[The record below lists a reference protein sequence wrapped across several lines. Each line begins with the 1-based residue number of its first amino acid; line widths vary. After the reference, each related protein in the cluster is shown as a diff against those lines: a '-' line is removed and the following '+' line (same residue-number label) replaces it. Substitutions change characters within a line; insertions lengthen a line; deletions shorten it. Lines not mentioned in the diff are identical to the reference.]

1 VKELNSLATE
11 GRGFPAA
18 GFPAASS
25 QAANTVP
32 SLRPPAG
39 FTAHLTGM
47 SLTDLV
53 RLQSLSEASGV
64 FLVVSGESTGI
75 LHFSRGQ
82 LFHAETGELRG
93 DAAAIEILAWPE
105 GEFIRSERA
114 AASSPTVVSTL
125 DTLLSSARGIGGTYP
140 ARSMAE
146 TGVRRKNERSLEAL
160 AYFDASAERSA
171 PPTRDLRAAATP
183 GTAAAPAPRRSAKLP
198 EGRAIASALVSRLG
212 ELLEGQGPGAE
223 ALATR
228 VAYLA
233 RLSEVIGQAM
243 GSGETRAL
251 RARYADSELA
261 IQSHGDGNMFGCVIS
276 PDAH

>member
-1 VKELNSLATE
+1 MKELNSLATE
-11 GRGFPAA
+11 GRGL
-18 GFPAASS
+18 PAASLP
-25 QAANTVP
+25 AANTVASP
-32 SLRPPAG
+32 RPPAG

-53 RLQSLSEASGV
+53 RLQSLTEASGV
-64 FLVVSGESTGI
+64 FLVVCGESSGI

-82 LFHAETGELRG
+82 LFHAETRELRG

-114 AASSPTVVSTL
+114 TASSPTVVSTL
-125 DTLLSSARGIGGTYP
+125 DTLLSSALGIGRAY
-140 ARSMAE
+140 ASRSMAA
-146 TGVRRKNERSLEAL
+146 TGVRRKGERSPEGPGYL
-160 AYFDASAERSA
+160 DASAERSA
-171 PPTRDLRAAATP
+171 APARDLRAAATP
-183 GTAAAPAPRRSAKLP
+183 GIAAAPAPRRSAKLP

-212 ELLEGQGPGAE
+212 DLVEGQGPGAE

-261 IQSHGDGNMFGCVIS
+261 IQAHGDGNMFGCLIS